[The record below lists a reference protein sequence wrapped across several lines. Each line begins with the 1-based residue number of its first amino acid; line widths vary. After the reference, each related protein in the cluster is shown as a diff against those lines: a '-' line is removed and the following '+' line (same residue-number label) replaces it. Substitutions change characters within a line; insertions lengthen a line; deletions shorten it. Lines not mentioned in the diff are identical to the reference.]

1 MTGRVVVGLDLKEG
15 SRQIFHRAQDLANRL
30 GLPLVAVHVILP
42 AEATM
47 TELRLSS
54 AEPGRF
60 DQSKAEKATG
70 LLREITGG
78 DPTIGTEILWGRPWP
93 QLVANIGAGDWL
105 VVGQKRKR
113 HLLRRLLNLGRHQP
127 THRHHGSFVIVP
139 CD

>member
-60 DQSKAEKATG
+60 DQPKAKKATG
-70 LLREITGG
+70 LLREITRD
-78 DPTIGTEILWGRPWP
+78 DPTIETKILWGRPWP
-93 QLVANIGAGDWL
+93 QLISHIGAGDWL
-105 VVGQKRKR
+105 VLGQKRKR
-113 HLLRRLLNLGRHQP
+113 HLLRRLSHLGCQHT
-127 THRHHGSFVIVP
+127 THRHHGSLVIVP